1 MTSLKTAERL
11 LLSCLDRPDA
21 AAALLGPLL
30 SQIASDIRRVKWNL
44 THMAR
49 RGHITGDEA
58 RQELEI
64 ITAACESVSIE
75 MLLPA
80 RDALVGY
87 LTARRPSAEQLDAV
101 NALLSPEERSATQHR
116 DAVELSNTLI
126 AARERHLRRPS

>member
-30 SQIASDIRRVKWNL
+30 SEIAANIRRTKWNL

-58 RQELEI
+58 RAELEQL
-64 ITAACESVSIE
+64 ALSCESVKME

-87 LTARRPSAEQLDAV
+87 LTARRPTAEQLAAV
-101 NALLSPEERSATQHR
+101 NALLSPEERSAAQER
-116 DAVELSNTLI
+116 DRTELSNTLI
-126 AARERHLRRPS
+126 AAREQHLRRS